1 MLVCPSDIRHV
12 RYYVRGVMVGEEFWV
27 KMGLNV
33 VVIGVMKGV
42 RRWMAR
48 RGGGELSRGEGNFNA
63 LQIIDK

>member
-1 MLVCPSDIRHV
+1 
-12 RYYVRGVMVGEEFWV
+12 MVGEEFWV

-63 LQIIDK
+63 LQIIDKWNNDMIKYTLCASFL